1 MVTAQKHLKSINVS
15 KGIIFV
21 FLTGYLIFLGI
32 GITDFIEAYQ
42 MSHLTNP
49 LPVFMSYI
57 PLACYVCAIFSG
69 LGLTI
74 FARNS
79 LVGRSREITAKKK
92 IKVGSIYKQA
102 LFLIVFVFS
111 FIPLLS
117 PIIDRGLNNQNFS
130 IYNSDPNSE
139 DYWRGCSDFKLT
151 LEDNGYDV
159 YNIQSSLSA
168 TERLNRSILLVL
180 MGPNQ
185 MYNPVFEVPYFIDF
199 FKGSNSILICHD
211 YGSTSSLLW
220 QIFFANLIDPNSKD
234 KIPVTIFPEGVL
246 RDNQSYAKNPEFP
259 IIKSFR
265 SHPITSGINQVIL
278 SRASCALGGPFVEYF
293 GWNVL
298 GTTSFY
304 SYVDMNNDSIYKYE
318 DDNYDMSLIT
328 DAIPD
333 FPKSLSKMPL
343 GGYPQTVFMAKDTGN
358 VRIFVSS
365 DASLFNNELINEPG
379 YDNRKFGLNIVEW
392 LTRGNKNWLVV
403 FDEAHIRPEYMR
415 DLSSAGIYGFILQYV
430 VHLSTNPITAWIYP
444 LLAIYTLRKYI
455 PKKSKEEEKKKEAEQ
470 EKKEEMAKFRTSS
483 FFAEKIGWYK
493 EKHRYDSA
501 LKLLYRRLERK
512 LNFHLE
518 GVELTTKN
526 VIDMVIA
533 KESNITKNKVRRI
546 ARFMDRILAIKE
558 GKRKIT
564 SEEEFEAL
572 FFEMEWVVNNV

>member
-1 MVTAQKHLKSINVS
+1 MVTAHKHLKSINIS
-15 KGIIFV
+15 KGIIYG
-21 FLTGYLIFLGI
+21 FLTGYLIVLGLGI
-32 GITDFIEAYQ
+32 TNFIDAYQ
-42 MSHLTNP
+42 MSHLSNP
-49 LPVFMSYI
+49 LPVFVSYI
-57 PLACYVCAIFSG
+57 PLACYVCAVFAG
-69 LGLTI
+69 LGSMI
-74 FARNS
+74 FARNIM
-79 LVGRSREITAKKK
+79 VGRTRAITSRKK

-102 LFLIVFVFS
+102 LFLIIFVFS

-130 IYNSDPNSE
+130 IYNSDPNSK
-139 DYWRGCSDFKLT
+139 DYWSGCSDFKLT
-151 LEDNGYDV
+151 LENNGYDV

-168 TERLNRSILLVL
+168 TKRLNRSILLVL

-185 MYNPVFEVPYFIDF
+185 FYDPVFEVPYFIDF
-199 FKGSNSILICHD
+199 FNSSNSILICHD

-220 QIFFANLIDPNSKD
+220 QIFFANLIDPKYKD

-246 RDNQSYAKNPEFP
+246 RDNLSYAKNPEFP
-259 IIKSFR
+259 VIKSFR

-304 SYVDMNNDSIYKYE
+304 SYVDMNNDSVYKYE
-318 DDNYDMSLIT
+318 DDNYDISSIT
-328 DAIPD
+328 NAIPN
-333 FPKSLSKMPL
+333 FPKSFSKMPL

-379 YDNRKFGLNIVEW
+379 YDNRKFGLNIVNW
-392 LTRGNKNWLVV
+392 LTHGNKNWLVV
-403 FDEAHIRPEYMR
+403 FDEAHIRPEYTR
-415 DLSSAGIYGFILQYV
+415 DLSSAGIYGFVLQYV

-444 LLAIYTLRKYI
+444 LLAVYTLRKYI
-455 PKKSKEEEKKKEAEQ
+455 PKKSKEEEKKKEAER
-470 EKKEEMAKFRTSS
+470 EKKEEVAKFRTSS

-493 EKHRYDSA
+493 EKRKFHSA

-512 LNFHLE
+512 LNFQLE
-518 GVELTTKN
+518 GAEITTKN
-526 VIDMVIA
+526 VINMVVA
-533 KESNITKNKVRRI
+533 KEPAINKSKIRRI
-546 ARFMDRILAIKE
+546 ARFMDIILVIKE

-564 SEEEFEAL
+564 NEQEFEAL
-572 FFEMEWVVNNV
+572 FFEMEWVANNI